1 MADESFANSSFV
13 LTIIKA
19 VPRAMVVKIA
29 SDWVNRFTLICSDL
43 CAVANDSGNHLA
55 ECRILPDDVLK
66 LRCREI
72 EGVLD
77 AAHSASRLAERA
89 LCDRCGQ

>member
-13 LTIIKA
+13 LTIIMA
-19 VPRAMVVKIA
+19 VPHAMVVKIA

-43 CAVANDSGNHLA
+43 RAVSNDSGNHLA

-66 LRCREI
+66 LRCRE
-72 EGVLD
+72 
-77 AAHSASRLAERA
+77 
-89 LCDRCGQ
+89 

>member
-1 MADESFANSSFV
+1 M

-19 VPRAMVVKIA
+19 VPPAMVLIA
-29 SDWVNRFTLICSDL
+29 SDWPNRFTLICYDL
-43 CAVANDSGNHLA
+43 RVCYDLRAVAKDSRNHLA

-89 LCDRCGQ
+89 LCDSCGQ

>member
-1 MADESFANSSFV
+1 MADQSFANSSFV

-19 VPRAMVVKIA
+19 GPRAMVVKIA

-43 CAVANDSGNHLA
+43 RAVAKDSRNHLA
-55 ECRILPDDVLK
+55 EYRILPDDVLK
-66 LRCREI
+66 LRCREN

-77 AAHSASRLAERA
+77 AVHSASRLAERA